1 MGRGLN
7 RLAAVKVAR
16 LKTPGYYPD
25 GGCLYLRIAP
35 GGSKGWIFRF
45 AIAGR
50 TRDAGLGS
58 YPAVSLVKA
67 REEAE
72 RRRRLVAAGV
82 DPIEAGRK
90 EREAQILASSK
101 AMSFEQ
107 CAKAFIVAHEVSWKN
122 DKHKE
127 QWRSTLATYCYP
139 IFGAFPV
146 QAIDTGLVLK
156 VLEPIWAKKPET
168 ASRVRQRIERVL
180 SWAKVRGY
188 REGENPAQWRGHLDH
203 LLPAK
208 GKVRRVRHHAALPF
222 NELGPLTTKLRE
234 ETSITARA
242 LEFTILT
249 AARTGETLGATWGE
263 IDLKERMWTI
273 AAERMKGHREHRVP
287 LSACAVAILK
297 EMSTIKQSEFVF
309 PGARRGQPLSQMALL
324 MLLRRLGYEHVT
336 AHGFRSSFRD
346 WAAECTTFPR
356 EVAEMALAHAV
367 PDAVEAAYR
376 RGDLVQ
382 KRRKLMEAWAI
393 HCAREQHGPTVV
405 PLKRGS
411 V

>member
-1 MGRGLN
+1 M
-7 RLAAVKVAR
+7 
-16 LKTPGYYPD
+16 
-25 GGCLYLRIAP
+25 
-35 GGSKGWIFRF
+35 
-45 AIAGR
+45 
-50 TRDAGLGS
+50 
-58 YPAVSLVKA
+58 KA

-82 DPIEAGRK
+82 DPIDAKRK
-90 EREAQILASSK
+90 EREAELLASSK

-107 CAKAFIVAHEVSWKN
+107 CAKAFIAAHEISWKN
-122 DKHKE
+122 DKHKD
-127 QWRSTLATYCYP
+127 QWRSTLATYCFP
-139 IFGAFPV
+139 TISALPV
-146 QAIDTGLVLK
+146 QSIDTSLVLK
-156 VLEPIWAKKPET
+156 VLEPIWNTKPET

-208 GKVRRVRHHAALPF
+208 GKVRRVKHHAALAF
-222 NELGPLTTKLRE
+222 RDISPLMAKLRE
-234 ETSITARA
+234 DTSISAHA

-263 IDLKERMWTI
+263 INLQDRMWTI
-273 AAERMKGHREHRVP
+273 AAERMKGQREHRVP
-287 LSACAVAILK
+287 LPARAVEILK

-309 PGARRGQPLSQMALL
+309 PGAKQGRPLSQMALL
-324 MLLRRLGYEHVT
+324 MLLRRIGCAHVT

-356 EVAEMALAHAV
+356 EVAEMALAHIV
-367 PDAVEAAYR
+367 SDAVEAAYR
-376 RGDLVQ
+376 RGDLLQ
-382 KRRKLMEAWAI
+382 KRRKLMEAWAVY
-393 HCAREQHGPTVV
+393 CAREHVAAKVV
-405 PLKRGS
+405 PLKRSS